1 MNSTVFTGHK
11 NAASMTPQPKHAHK
25 KIKNNIKRIKVDICC
40 ASNLLGLLVP
50 MHF

>member
-11 NAASMTPQPKHAHK
+11 NAANMTPQQKHTK
-25 KIKNNIKRIKVDICC
+25 KLKKNNIKRIKVKICT

-50 MHF
+50 VHF